1 MQDRDEYQM
10 HNTHTRTAYRQ
21 HYEAANA
28 PTRPRVPTWVKVL
41 VIVACIGLAGG
52 LAGCGGSE
60 SDSGELRPAVFEPK
74 RASGG

>member
-10 HNTHTRTAYRQ
+10 HTQTRTAYRQ

-28 PTRPRVPTWVKVL
+28 PTKQLVPTWVKVL

-52 LAGCGGSE
+52 LTGCGGSE
-60 SDSGELRPAVFEPK
+60 SDAEEFRPAVFEPK